1 VVKLEPIPL
10 SENYCDDS
18 ESGRRAERFPVDL
31 YMCANCEHVQQ
42 LDVIDPQH
50 LWEGYTYYSGEAK
63 GIPEHFRQVTA
74 KIIDKYQPADGALV
88 VDIGSNDGSLLR
100 CFKESGYQVLGIDPA
115 VEIARQASESG
126 IETIPELMSLDLSHR
141 IRESRGPAQVVS
153 MFNAFAHADNLAEIA
168 SGIRNLMAPEGLF
181 VFEVQYLM
189 DIIDRLLI
197 ATIFHEHISHH
208 SVKPLTRFLARHDM
222 ELIDIDRVPIQH
234 GSIIGTVQV
243 KGGKRKVSES
253 VQSLLLLEAQRGLG
267 NVEILKQFAGDVQK
281 LRTRTIELVNSLK
294 MKDLLVAGYGAA
306 RSGPTLISQLGLQ
319 GVIDFIVD
327 DHPQKVGRYSSGD
340 GLPIVPTVELCR
352 RMPAYTIILA
362 WVHAN
367 KIIETNHEYLNRG
380 GFFVVLCPQV
390 RVVGK
395 EGDVN
400 I

>member
-1 VVKLEPIPL
+1 
-10 SENYCDDS
+10 
-18 ESGRRAERFPVDL
+18 
-31 YMCANCEHVQQ
+31 
-42 LDVIDPQH
+42 
-50 LWEGYTYYSGEAK
+50 
-63 GIPEHFRQVTA
+63 
-74 KIIDKYQPADGALV
+74 V